1 MWTVINLGF
10 NWLMSDIYISRVG
23 YEKMM
28 DELKML
34 EQRKRD
40 LSHEIGETREQG
52 DLRENAG
59 YHFAREKQ
67 SETLRRIAEIHTK
80 IANAKIID
88 DLNLPKGEVIIG
100 VKVTIREMG
109 TNDDYEYTL
118 VGPEESDPASG
129 KISVHAPIAQ
139 GLLGYKVD
147 AEVDI
152 ELPGGKT
159 KFKILKIEYPL

>member
-1 MWTVINLGF
+1 
-10 NWLMSDIYISRVG
+10 MSDIYMSRAG
-23 YEKMM
+23 YDKLMA
-28 DELKML
+28 ELKML

-59 YHFAREKQ
+59 YHFARENQ
-67 SETLRRIAEIHTK
+67 TETLRRIAEIHTK
-80 IANAKIID
+80 ISSAKIID

-100 VKVTIREMG
+100 VKVTIREVG

-118 VGPEESDPASG
+118 VGPEESDPNVG

-139 GLLGYKVD
+139 GLLGHKVD
-147 AEVDI
+147 AEI
-152 ELPGGKT
+152 TITLPGGPT
-159 KFKILKIEYPL
+159 